1 MHRTFPPTSDSAE
14 WIETMIRIL
23 FTHLKFYS
31 YKNIKKYIYLCALS
45 SLDLALLEDLPSP
58 Y

>member
-1 MHRTFPPTSDSAE
+1 MHKTFPPTSDSAE
-14 WIETMIRIL
+14 WIEKIRIL

-31 YKNIKKYIYLCALS
+31 FKNNRKCIYLCALR